1 MRKLIKNELTKIF
14 KKKNIY
20 ITLFVILAFVILTN
34 CIYKFF
40 YHSGIYH
47 EYSDSYLQYAK
58 EEIAKLDPN
67 KPSDTQMYIDLKSNL
82 EVYDLRQK
90 YDEEAWQ
97 NKVLSKQVSGY
108 INEKNT
114 YLYGE
119 NKDSQKAAKIEEEI
133 KQILEKLDQG
143 DWKFFAKEELEQAKT
158 ALENLEKQKEN
169 TVDKQELQNLEIT
182 IKSARVDQE
191 VAEIRLNK
199 DIPYGNDYRNNALE
213 SYQSEAKNVINM
225 EANTRRAR
233 L

>member
-1 MRKLIKNELTKIF
+1 
-14 KKKNIY
+14 
-20 ITLFVILAFVILTN
+20 
-34 CIYKFF
+34 
-40 YHSGIYH
+40 
-47 EYSDSYLQYAK
+47 
-58 EEIAKLDPN
+58 
-67 KPSDTQMYIDLKSNL
+67 MYIDLKSTL

-225 EANTRRAR
+225 EANTRRTR